1 MEGDCQDKTS
11 TTTLMGW
18 LWLVG
23 SIKLQVSFA
32 KEPYKTDDIL
42 QKRTIILS
50 ILLTVATPYSSNES
64 HRRDRYHVA
73 NPKGEALLWVS
84 FHLYTGLFSFVY
96 RSLFICMQVS
106 FHLYAG
112 LFLFVCRSL
121 FTCIQISFHLYTG
134 LFSFVYRSLFV
145 CIQVS
150 FHLYAGFFSFVCR
163 SLFICIQVS
172 FYLYTYLF
180 SFVYR
185 FLFMCIQVS
194 FNWSPCSSLM
204 RVHRRPVYK

>member
-1 MEGDCQDKTS
+1 
-11 TTTLMGW
+11 
-18 LWLVG
+18 
-23 SIKLQVSFA
+23 
-32 KEPYKTDDIL
+32 
-42 QKRTIILS
+42 
-50 ILLTVATPYSSNES
+50 
-64 HRRDRYHVA
+64 
-73 NPKGEALLWVS
+73 
-84 FHLYTGLFSFVY
+84 
-96 RSLFICMQVS
+96 MQVS

-194 FNWSPCSSLM
+194 FNWFPCSSLM
-204 RVHRRPVYK
+204 HVHRRPVYKWKETCIQMKRDLHWANGGFWPDKFLAKIHRKKNSPSISLWNNVAWWRRSAAPERSMTDLA